1 MVHPLKYLLFS
12 LYSRIYTKEVIEV
25 SPEVSFIMVLPS
37 PENVCSIPGQT
48 HELLT
53 DRRDFISVP
62 VPIFEMAHLRTY
74 QREFVSRYCRL
85 FSILELDQF
94 AAQQANREVCNHCVY
109 VQDIE
114 SFKPIL

>member
-1 MVHPLKYLLFS
+1 
-12 LYSRIYTKEVIEV
+12 
-25 SPEVSFIMVLPS
+25 MVLPS

-94 AAQQANREVCNHCVY
+94 AAQQANREVS
-109 VQDIE
+109 I
-114 SFKPIL
+114 SILIQKSRSQKWGLCDFRSWTMNAKRVVFLLFEKGDFN